1 LKIEG
6 VIPINIINEIYL
18 YIILGLLG
26 GWAITTLLSRVRA
39 RSLLNRARF
48 KLSRVE
54 EEVRNRRRE
63 LELEKKEELHRI
75 RAGFEKET
83 REKSDELHKL
93 SKRLI
98 EREEA
103 VDRRL
108 LEMERKKR
116 DIVAEEQRL
125 EEERE
130 KIRGLEIKRREEL
143 EKIAGI
149 SVAQAKRSLLDTIK
163 KEAKE
168 EAAQII
174 QKVER
179 EARGTANKKAR
190 KIIATAIQRCAVDEV
205 ADTVISTLSL
215 PNDEMKGRVI
225 GREGRN
231 IRTFEALTGVDLIVD
246 DTPETV
252 VISCFDPLRRK
263 IAEISL
269 ERLIADTRIH
279 PARIEEIV
287 EKAKKDM
294 EEIIH
299 EEGQRAAFDMGISD
313 LPTELIN
320 LLGRLKFRTSYGQ
333 NVLQHS
339 KEVSYI
345 ASIMAAEVKADYIQ
359 AKRAGLLHDI
369 GKAVDQEIEG
379 SHALI
384 GAHLAERYGESP
396 EIVHAIAPHHE
407 DRQTETTL
415 AILIQASDAVS
426 AARPGARK
434 EVLEAYLKRIEEL
447 EEVAYSFAGINRA
460 YAIQA
465 GRELRIMVQPQ
476 EVNDERATELCRDI
490 ADKIEKELNY
500 PGQIK
505 ITVIRELRSIEYA
518 K

>member
-1 LKIEG
+1 MNK
-6 VIPINIINEIYL
+6 
-18 YIILGLLG
+18 
-26 GWAITTLLSRVRA
+26 A
-39 RSLLNRARF
+39 RY

-54 EEVRNRRRE
+54 EEIRNRRRE
-63 LELEKKEELHRI
+63 IELEKKEELHRI
-75 RAGFEKET
+75 RASFEKET
-83 REKSDELHKL
+83 REKSDELRKL

-103 VDRRL
+103 LDRRL
-108 LEMERKKR
+108 LEIERKKSE
-116 DIVAEEQRL
+116 VSAGEQRL
-125 EEERE
+125 EGERE
-130 KIRGLEIKRREEL
+130 KIRALQMKRREEL

-149 SVAQAKRSLLDTIK
+149 STGEAKRSLLDSIK

-174 QKVER
+174 QRVER
-179 EARGTANKKAR
+179 EAKETANKKAR
-190 KIIATAIQRCAVDEV
+190 KIIATAVQRCAVDEV

-269 ERLIADTRIH
+269 ERLIADSRIH

-299 EEGQRAAFDMGISD
+299 EEGQQSAFDMGISD
-313 LPTELIN
+313 LPSELTD
-320 LLGRLKFRTSYGQ
+320 LLGKLKFRTSYGQ

-345 ASIMAAEVKADYIQ
+345 ASIMAAEVRADYTE

-369 GKAVDQEIEG
+369 GKAVDQEVEG

-384 GAHLAERYGESP
+384 GARLAERYGESP
-396 EIVHAIAPHHE
+396 EIVHAIVAHHE

-447 EEVAYSFAGINRA
+447 EEIAHSFAGVSRA
-460 YAIQA
+460 YAMQA

-476 EVNDERATELCRDI
+476 EISDERAVDLCREI
-490 ADKIEKELNY
+490 ANKIEKELNY

>member
-1 LKIEG
+1 MLNK
-6 VIPINIINEIYL
+6 
-18 YIILGLLG
+18 
-26 GWAITTLLSRVRA
+26 A
-39 RSLLNRARF
+39 RY

-54 EEVRNRRRE
+54 EEIRNRRRE
-63 LELEKKEELHRI
+63 IDLEKKEELHRI
-75 RAGFEKET
+75 RASFEKET
-83 REKSDELHKL
+83 KEKSDELHKL
-93 SKRLI
+93 SKKLI

-103 VDRRL
+103 LDRRL
-108 LEMERKKR
+108 QEIERKKSQISV
-116 DIVAEEQRL
+116 DEERL
-125 EEERE
+125 EGERE
-130 KIRGLEIKRREEL
+130 KIKALEIKQRKEL

-149 SVAQAKRSLLDTIK
+149 SADQAKKSLLDTIK

-168 EAAQII
+168 EAIQII

-179 EARGTANKKAR
+179 EARETANKKAR
-190 KIIATAIQRCAVDEV
+190 KIIATAVQRYSVEEV
-205 ADTVISTLSL
+205 TDTVISTLSL
-215 PNDEMKGRVI
+215 PNDDMKGRVI

-299 EEGQRAAFDMGISD
+299 EEGQRVAFDMRISD
-313 LPTELIN
+313 LPSELTD

-345 ASIMAAEVKADYIQ
+345 ASIMASEVKADYIQ

-384 GAHLAERYGESP
+384 GARLAERYRESS
-396 EIVHAIAPHHE
+396 EIVHAIAAHHE
-407 DRQTETTL
+407 DRPAETTL
-415 AILIQASDAVS
+415 AILIQASDAIS
-426 AARPGARK
+426 AARPGARR
-434 EVLEAYLKRIEEL
+434 EVLEAYLQRIEEL
-447 EEVAYSFAGINRA
+447 EQIAHSFAGVSKA

-465 GRELRIMVQPQ
+465 GRELRIMVQP
-476 EVNDERATELCRDI
+476 EEISDEEAAELSRAITN
-490 ADKIEKELNY
+490 KIEKKLSY